1 MVKASSKKI
10 MYFGFRR
17 WELIDYGW
25 YKDLKVQVMT
35 TNRTKIEAETEGLRK
50 GQKIDRKVNGK
61 KYKTFLNSLEDF
73 KKSAKKVRKEYLGK

>member
-1 MVKASSKKI
+1 
-10 MYFGFRR
+10 
-17 WELIDYGW
+17 
-25 YKDLKVQVMT
+25 MT